1 MQPNLII
8 RHKIYLA
15 VVCVIFF
22 AIGLLRLND
31 LTIYTP
37 DSSRYLIFANS
48 LAHGN
53 GFVDNTQPEPDMFS
67 VQAPL
72 YPIIL
77 IPSQLVFPFSL
88 EAAKIWTLLWGILAV
103 ILFYRLILNFGNR
116 SVALGASIMFAFNP
130 LTYIYSTEVL
140 SEAPFLSFLLIS
152 FLWLDKK
159 IEDKKNIVISVG
171 SIAAVALLREIGI
184 VLAVGAVIS
193 FLLNKEWKRVFII
206 VGAVASLMGLWY
218 LRNHYLIGNTPE
230 GQSSNYSLL
239 TQHFITTPD
248 TPLINEISLRVWL
261 NLKLYFYQLGGM
273 IIYPLF
279 IAHQFKL
286 QLLSSGMYTGLVWFF
301 SGVGK
306 FIIFLT
312 VMPIVVRGIVLDFQS
327 STTALLKF
335 IFLILYLCTIFL
347 YPVYDIRFLLPVLP
361 FIIYYSSRTII
372 KFKNDYKYR
381 KIFQNKYIIAAVS
394 IILLI
399 PNFVGAWEILKLNI
413 TYRSSPIE
421 FFKKYGNK
429 EHCPIMF
436 TQPWSILG
444 EWIKN
449 NLPDSVTIAS
459 PAKNLS
465 TVIGNRKMIEIDQ
478 GVVQPVFEALLRD
491 NNVGYILS
499 PSRGQDLKIFHFL
512 MLESKRF
519 WFDEI
524 CSIGNLYL
532 YKIHSKQ
539 REPITSPTALSY
551 SRDTTTV
558 NYLVEQGRAD
568 MLGGKYD
575 EASSIFAS
583 ALKIDSL
590 HPALIY
596 QMIVCR
602 SLTCDSADA
611 MKYYNTLYKLPQS
624 LGFIFQARLHLQAME
639 QVLNTISEKFG
650 SSKGV
655 ESFKSASLYW
665 KLGYP
670 RRAQEIMDDYL
681 KNDSTYFVGLLW
693 GMHFNIQNGDTVKAK
708 IYFGILKNIDQNN
721 QVVTAFDAIFTAFD
735 SLTISETPAKKSELY
750 LKIGEQYRRIE
761 LFEEAI
767 DQFERA
773 VYYDPQN
780 ESAFFSLGQVFEA
793 KSKYR
798 IATEMYRAALKINP
812 VNLVLHN
819 RIDSLEFK
827 IKR

>member
-1 MQPNLII
+1 MQSKLII
-8 RHKIYLA
+8 RHKIYLS

-22 AIGLLRLND
+22 GIGLLRIND

-72 YPIIL
+72 YPILL

-88 EAAKIWTLLWGILAV
+88 EAAKIWTLIWGILAV

-116 SVALGASIMFAFNP
+116 GVALGASIMFAFNP
-130 LTYIYSTEVL
+130 LTFIYSTEVL
-140 SEAPFLSFLLIS
+140 SEAPFLSFLFIS

-159 IEDKKNIVISVG
+159 IDDKKSLAISVG
-171 SIAAVALLREIGI
+171 SIAAVALLREVGV
-184 VLAVGAVIS
+184 VLAVGAVLS
-193 FLLNKEWKRVFII
+193 FLAKKEWKRAFII
-206 VGAVASLMGLWY
+206 AGAVVSLLGLWY
-218 LRNHYLIGNTPE
+218 LRNHSLIGEIHE
-230 GQSSNYSLL
+230 GQSSNYALL
-239 TQHFITTPD
+239 TQHLVTTPD
-248 TPLINEISLRVWL
+248 TPLINEIGLRVWL

-286 QLLSSGMYTGLVWFF
+286 QLLSSGVYTGLVWFF
-301 SGVGK
+301 TGAGK
-306 FIIFLT
+306 FIIILT
-312 VMPIVVRGIVLDFQS
+312 VIPLVLRGIVLDFRS
-327 STTALLKF
+327 STSALMKF
-335 IFLILYLCTIFL
+335 SFLILYLVTIFL

-361 FIIYYSSRTII
+361 FVIYYSSRTII
-372 KFKNDYKYR
+372 DFKNKKAYGRY
-381 KIFQNKYIIAAVS
+381 FQNKYIILVAS
-394 IILLI
+394 IIFLFPNLI
-399 PNFVGAWEILKLNI
+399 GAWEILKLNSA
-413 TYRSSPIE
+413 YRSSPTE
-421 FFKKYGNK
+421 FYKKYGK
-429 EHCPIMF
+429 EKHCPIMF
-436 TQPWSILG
+436 TQPWSMLG
-444 EWIKN
+444 DWITK
-449 NLPDSVTIAS
+449 NLPDSIIIAS

-478 GVVQPVFEALLRD
+478 GVVQPVFETLLRD

-524 CSIGNLYL
+524 YSIGNLYL
-532 YKIHSKQ
+532 YKIHSRN
-539 REPITSPTALSY
+539 REPITSQAVLSY
-551 SRDTTTV
+551 SRDSTTV

-575 EASSIFAS
+575 VARSIFSS
-583 ALKIDSL
+583 ALEIDSL

-602 SLTCDSADA
+602 SLACDSADA
-611 MKYYNTLYKLPQS
+611 MKYYTTLYKLPQS
-624 LGFIFQARLHLQAME
+624 LGFIFQSRLHLQAME
-639 QVLNTISEKFG
+639 KVLIARTEKYG
-650 SSKGV
+650 LSRGV

-670 RRAQEIMDDYL
+670 RHAQEIMDDYL

-693 GMHFNIQNGDTVKAK
+693 GMHFNIQNGDTIQAK
-708 IYFGILKNIDQNN
+708 KYLAILRNIDQTN
-721 QVVTAFDAIFTAFD
+721 QVVSAFDTVFAAFD
-735 SLTISETPAKKSELY
+735 SLIFSKTPVDKSELY
-750 LKIGEQYRRIE
+750 LRIGEQYKRIE

-767 DQFERA
+767 DEFERA
-773 VYYDPQN
+773 IYYHPQS
-780 ESAFFSLGQVFEA
+780 ESAFISIGQVFET
-793 KSKYR
+793 KSRFR
-798 IATEMYRAALKINP
+798 IAKESYRNALKINP
-812 VNLVLHN
+812 ANLVLQNHL
-819 RIDSLEFK
+819 DSLELR
-827 IKR
+827 IR